1 MQKPDPENVI
11 ELDGDAVSFDA
22 IGGLIG
28 LDFEEELSTPDAL
41 TGTLWPAVIIGG
53 DLCVEG
59 DVSSRALPAGLEGF
73 TRKDSEGHF
82 IIVLGNLVVRGNL
95 EVEQYFDLIVAGDVD
110 AHSYRSHSGN
120 FVATGELRA
129 RDIICT
135 EANEEGG
142 IFQPRKARA
151 PAWVRVGNYYDD
163 RVDFEGL
170 AIHGEEFDGPHRERA
185 RHAAFAALGKPR
197 AEDDDLWQPL
207 ESCIQEGK
215 ATRFLEAYEKEEK
228 ALSASE
234 SYRGPLSRFHI
245 PRSKSPY
252 DQLTG
257 LWSSEDEVIAV
268 GGYHSNCVYQSLD
281 AGRSFD
287 QLVPKL
293 QNKGLRSILRTEG
306 EWWVC
311 GANGLLAHSTNLRK
325 KYKVIKLDT
334 KGPFQTVLA
343 ADDALWVTGD
353 PGAYRSSD
361 GGETWARLEEV
372 DGEVSRPQDSVHGV
386 LLPSHKGHLYLCKS
400 GTITKTGLQT
410 ESSPWAATC
419 TKTGTILVVCSAGK
433 VHRSTDAGASFT
445 AVQTSAPGSLENI
458 VALDDG
464 WIVAVGEHGAILESS
479 DDGVSFT
486 GLDHPFTKQWIFA
499 LHKWR
504 GTSALIGCEH
514 GMIFKYDGNSRG

>member
-1 MQKPDPENVI
+1 MEKPDPGKVI

-22 IGGLIG
+22 IGALIG
-28 LDFEEELSTPDAL
+28 LDFEEELTTPDAL
-41 TGTLWPAVIIGG
+41 IGTLWPAVIIGG
-53 DLCVEG
+53 DLLIEG
-59 DVSSRALPAGLEGF
+59 DVSSKALPAGLEGY
-73 TRKDSEGHF
+73 TRKDSAGHF

-110 AHSYRSHSGN
+110 AYSYRSHSAN

-151 PAWVRVGNYYDD
+151 PAWVRVGYYYDD

-170 AIHGEEFDGPHRERA
+170 EIHGEEFDGPHRERA
-185 RHAAFAALGKPR
+185 QHAAFAALGKPR

-207 ESCIQEGK
+207 ESCIVDGK
-215 ATRFLEAYEKEEK
+215 VPRFLEAYEKKEK
-228 ALSASE
+228 SRSALE
-234 SYRGPLSRFHI
+234 TDEDPLRRVHI
-245 PRSKSPY
+245 PKSKSPY
-252 DQLTG
+252 HQLTG
-257 LWSSEDEVIAV
+257 LWTSEEEVVAV
-268 GGYHSNCVYQSLD
+268 GGYHSNCAYQSLD
-281 AGRSFD
+281 GGRSFD
-287 QLVPKL
+287 RFAPKL
-293 QNKGLRSILRTEG
+293 QNKGLRSIQRIG
-306 EWWVC
+306 KEWWVC

-325 KYKVIKLDT
+325 KYKVIKLGT
-334 KGPFQTVLA
+334 RACLQTVLA

-353 PGAYRSSD
+353 SGAYRSSD

-372 DGEVSRPQDSVHGV
+372 EGEITRPQDSIHGV
-386 LLPSHKGHLYLCKS
+386 LLPSHKGHLYLCKK
-400 GTITKTGLQT
+400 GAITKTALET

-419 TKTGTILVVCSAGK
+419 TKKGTILVVCSKGK

-445 AVQTSAPGSLENI
+445 FVQTDAPGSLENI

-479 DDGVSFT
+479 DDGVSFAP
-486 GLDHPFTKQWIFA
+486 LEHPFTKKWIFA

-504 GTSALIGCEH
+504 GNSAMIGCEH
-514 GMIFKYDGNSRG
+514 GMIFKYERSKGG